1 MINKERIDKIKA
13 EFFGNGIEVSTTD
26 IGFAVLSIVMG
37 DDLAYEAIFGGA
49 VMGDY
54 AKSERITKLKE
65 KVTDY
70 IGSSSIVVGGGAKA
84 DITFEENKA
93 YMIELKRRTEQAMQ
107 DGDIDTKDGLT
118 ILKDLSVKLN
128 DKFNVADKTI
138 NQVVVVNQ
146 KYSSVCEYC
155 HHEIAP
161 YPISKEKAM
170 RMYGLVEKNKK

>member
-13 EFFGNGIEVSTTD
+13 EFFGKGIEVSTTD

-37 DDLAYEAIFGGA
+37 DDLAYEAIFGGKIA
-49 VMGDY
+49 EDY

-84 DITFEENKA
+84 DITFEENKD

-161 YPISKEKAM
+161 YPISKEEAM

>member
-1 MINKERIDKIKA
+1 MINKERTDKIKA
-13 EFFGNGIEVSTTD
+13 EFFSKGMEVSTTD
-26 IGFAVLSIVMG
+26 IGFAVLSNVMG
-37 DDLAYEAIFGGA
+37 DNLAYEAIFGGKVA
-49 VMGDY
+49 KDY
-54 AKSERITKLKE
+54 ANSERITALKS
-65 KVTDY
+65 KVADY
-70 IGSSSIVVGGGAKA
+70 IGSETATSGGTMA

-93 YMIELKRRTEQAMQ
+93 YMIELKRRTEQAMR
-107 DGDIDTKDGLT
+107 DGDIETKDGLT

-161 YPISKEKAM
+161 YPISKKEAM
-170 RMYGLVEKNKK
+170 KMYGLVEKNKK

>member
-13 EFFGNGIEVSTTD
+13 EFFGKGMEVSTTD
-26 IGFAVLSIVMG
+26 VGFAVLSNVMG
-37 DDLAYEAIFGGA
+37 DELAYEAIFGGA
-49 VMGDY
+49 VLEDY
-54 AKSERITKLKE
+54 ARSERISKLKE
-65 KVTDY
+65 KVADY
-70 IGSSSIVVGGGAKA
+70 IGGDSIVGGSGAKA

-128 DKFNVADKTI
+128 DKFNVADKTV

-161 YPISKEKAM
+161 YPISKEEAM
-170 RMYGLVEKNKK
+170 RIYGLVEKNKK

>member
-13 EFFGNGIEVSTTD
+13 EFFGKGMEVSTTD
-26 IGFAVLSIVMG
+26 VGFAVLSSVMG
-37 DDLAYEAIFGGA
+37 DELAYEAIFGGA

-54 AKSERITKLKE
+54 ARSERITKLKE
-65 KVTDY
+65 KVADY
-70 IGSSSIVVGGGAKA
+70 IGGDSIAVGGGAKA

-128 DKFNVADKTI
+128 DKFNVADKTV

-161 YPISKEKAM
+161 SPIPKEEAM
-170 RMYGLVEKNKK
+170 RIHGSVAKNKK

>member
-1 MINKERIDKIKA
+1 MINKKRIDKIKA
-13 EFFGNGIEVSTTD
+13 EFFGKGIEVSTTD

-49 VMGDY
+49 VMSDY

-70 IGSSSIVVGGGAKA
+70 IGGGSIVAGGGAKA

-107 DGDIDTKDGLT
+107 DDDIDTKDGLT

-161 YPISKEKAM
+161 YPIPKEEAM
-170 RMYGLVEKNKK
+170 RIYGLVEKNKK

>member
-13 EFFGNGIEVSTTD
+13 DFFGKGLDISTTD
-26 IGFAVLSIVMG
+26 IGFAVLSNLMG
-37 DDLAYEAIFGGA
+37 DELAYEAIFGGNVA
-49 VMGDY
+49 KDY
-54 AKSERITKLKE
+54 ANSERITALKS
-65 KVTDY
+65 KVAEYTDG
-70 IGSSSIVVGGGAKA
+70 IGTSGGAMA

-93 YMIELKRRTEQAMQ
+93 YMIELKRRTEQAMR
-107 DGDIDTKDGLT
+107 DGDIETKDGLT

-161 YPISKEKAM
+161 YPISKEDAM
-170 RMYGLVEKNKK
+170 RMYGLVEKTRK

>member
-1 MINKERIDKIKA
+1 MINKERIEKIKA
-13 EFFGNGIEVSTTD
+13 EFFGKGLDISTTD
-26 IGFAVLSIVMG
+26 IGYAVLSNVMG
-37 DDLAYEAIFGGA
+37 DELAYEAIFGGK
-49 VMGDY
+49 VTEDY
-54 AKSERITKLKE
+54 ANSERITALKS
-65 KVTDY
+65 KVAEY
-70 IGSSSIVVGGGAKA
+70 IGSETVTSGGTMA

-93 YMIELKRRTEQAMQ
+93 YMIELKRRTEQAMR
-107 DGDIDTKDGLT
+107 DGDIETKDGLT

-161 YPISKEKAM
+161 YPISKEEAM
-170 RMYGLVEKNKK
+170 RMYGLVEKTKK

>member
-13 EFFGNGIEVSTTD
+13 EFFGKGIEVSTTD
-26 IGFAVLSIVMG
+26 IGFTVLSIVMG
-37 DDLAYEAIFGGA
+37 DDLAYEAIFCGA

-161 YPISKEKAM
+161 YPISKEEAM

>member
-1 MINKERIDKIKA
+1 MINKERIEKIKA
-13 EFFGNGIEVSTTD
+13 EFFGKGLDVSTTD
-26 IGFAVLSIVMG
+26 IGYAVLSNVMG
-37 DDLAYEAIFGGA
+37 DNLAYEAIFGGKVA
-49 VMGDY
+49 EDY
-54 AKSERITKLKE
+54 AKSERITKLKT
-65 KVTDY
+65 KVAQY
-70 IGSSSIVVGGGAKA
+70 IGGDSLVVDGAKA

-107 DGDIDTKDGLT
+107 DGTIETKDGLT

-161 YPISKEKAM
+161 FPISKEEAM
-170 RMYGLVEKNKK
+170 RMYGLVEKNIK